1 MLGAGAFAPALFFM
15 SLMGVNGVN
24 GANKSNKSNGANRA
38 NRANRVVMNY
48 VIALALAQQEL

>member
-1 MLGAGAFAPALFFM
+1 MSAGANAPALFFM

-24 GANKSNKSNGANRA
+24 GSNKSNGANRA
-38 NRANRVVMNY
+38 NRANRVIMDY